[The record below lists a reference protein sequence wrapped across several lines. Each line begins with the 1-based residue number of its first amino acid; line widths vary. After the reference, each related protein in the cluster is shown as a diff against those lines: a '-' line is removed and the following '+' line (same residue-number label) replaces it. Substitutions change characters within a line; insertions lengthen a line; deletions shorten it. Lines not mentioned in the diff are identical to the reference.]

1 MARKPR
7 YLVALTPIFSGPKSK
22 RIMEITGSKITI
34 NKTAEE
40 VFNFLSEVR
49 NFESLMP
56 ENIDKFQVLSENG
69 FLFALKGMP
78 EIALEKKS
86 EQAPNQ
92 LVLGAKSDKLP
103 FTLTGNIQQEGPNQC
118 VVQLHFA
125 GDFNPMMAMM
135 IKGPITKFIDTLS
148 EGLGKI

>member
-1 MARKPR
+1 MARKPN

-22 RIMEITGSKITI
+22 RIIEITGSRITI

>member
-7 YLVALTPIFSGPKSK
+7 YLVALTTIFSGPKSK

-92 LVLGAKSDKLP
+92 LVLVAKSDKLP

>member
-7 YLVALTPIFSGPKSK
+7 YLVALTTIFSGPKSK

-148 EGLGKI
+148 EALGKI